1 MNPPEF
7 REPDP
12 GVSGVPDA
20 TPRSPRNRTQQITP
34 EDELRLAPRIL
45 ELHPSAGAGAGGGGM
60 IPPEDAAPIDA
71 LGRVIHGEVLE
82 VCPRLERGA
91 YALLVADPPYNL
103 GKDFGGGRWKAMG
116 DDEYEAW
123 TGAWLDGALAL
134 LRPGASIYVCGDW
147 RSSSAV
153 YRALSR
159 RAEVRNR
166 IVWEREKGRAAAA
179 NWKSAHEEIWYAVVP
194 GAEPYFDREAVRL
207 RRRVLAPYRNPE
219 GGAKDWVEAPDGRWR
234 DTAPSNCWTDLSVPF
249 WSMPENTEHPT
260 QKPEKLAAK
269 LILASSAPG
278 DAVLDLFSGS
288 GTTSVVARKL
298 DRRFTAVEAERFWC
312 LAALKRLEGAA
323 DDPRIQG
330 FEGGVFLERNAR
342 HAEP

>member
-1 MNPPEF
+1 MRSTESGG
-7 REPDP
+7 P
-12 GVSGVPDA
+12 GGK
-20 TPRSPRNRTQQITP
+20 PRSPRNRTLRLTE
-34 EDELRLAPRIL
+34 EDERRLSPEIL
-45 ELHPSAGAGAGGGGM
+45 ELCPSGGAG
-60 IPPEDAAPIDA
+60 PIDA
-71 LGRVIHGEVLE
+71 IDAIDRVVHGEVLE

-91 YALLVADPPYNL
+91 YSLLVADPPYNL
-103 GKDFGGGRWKAMG
+103 GKDFGSGRWAPMA

-123 TGAWLDGALAL
+123 TGAWLDRALSL
-134 LRPGASIYVCGDW
+134 LKPGASIYVCGDW

-159 RAEVRNR
+159 RVEVRNR

-179 NWKSAHEEIWYAVVP
+179 NWKSAHEELWYAVVP

-207 RRRVLAPYRNPE
+207 RRRVLAPYRDSE
-219 GGAKDWVEAPDGRWR
+219 GGAKDWVEDRDGRWR

-269 LILASSAPG
+269 LLLASSAPG
-278 DAVLDLFSGS
+278 DAVLDLFAGS

-298 DRRFTAVEAERFWC
+298 GRRFTAVEAERAWC
-312 LAALKRLEGAA
+312 LAALRRLELAA
-323 DDPRIQG
+323 GDARIQG
-330 FEGGVFLERNAR
+330 LERGVFLERNAR
-342 HAEP
+342 S